1 MKIIVSNSEIVF
13 QINDGTIGVEL
24 CTINSETPDA
34 LVYNLQKKVW
44 GTNSYAKWTKQD
56 HIDIPSNATRVYG
69 YTSYYKDSTLQIPGI
84 IFMDNNNQIVGYSMS
99 VDAGVNTKSLPF
111 DENIPVN
118 ATKMIIQA
126 VSDSSKL
133 TVKFG
138 V

>member
-1 MKIIVSNSEIVF
+1 
-13 QINDGTIGVEL
+13 
-24 CTINSETPDA
+24 
-34 LVYNLQKKVW
+34 
-44 GTNSYAKWTKQD
+44 
-56 HIDIPSNATRVYG
+56 
-69 YTSYYKDSTLQIPGI
+69 
-84 IFMDNNNQIVGYSMS
+84 MDNNNQIVGYSMS

-126 VSDSSKL
+126 VSNSYKL